1 MIKILIA
8 DDQELIRQSLMII
21 LNSESNFEVT
31 DAVANGVEVIRSVRK
46 ERPDVILM
54 DIRMPE
60 MDGVVCTQII
70 KENYPDIKIIILT
83 TFDDDE
89 YVFNALKYGASGYLL
104 KGISMKE
111 LTEAVQ
117 KVYHGTAMINE
128 DIASKVVRLFS
139 RMAQSNI
146 AIQVDERQSADLK
159 DSEWQVIVQ
168 VGSGLSNKEIAA
180 KLNLSDGTVRNYIS
194 TVLSKLNLR
203 DRTQLA
209 IWAVQTGAIHKALRK
224 ENGWD
229 ANQTGTGKIRT
240 K

>member
-1 MIKILIA
+1 MIKVLIA
-8 DDQELIRQSLMII
+8 DDQELIRQSLQII
-21 LNSESNFEVT
+21 LNSESDFEVT
-31 DAVANGVEVIRSVRK
+31 DAVANGHEVIRSIRK
-46 ERPDVILM
+46 ERPDVVLM

-111 LTEAVQ
+111 LNEAIH

-139 RMAQSNI
+139 RMAQSNL
-146 AIQVDERQSADLK
+146 AIQVDEQQSGELK
-159 DSEWQVIVQ
+159 NTEWQIIVQ

-180 KLNLSDGTVRNYIS
+180 KLNLSEGTVRNSLS
-194 TVLSKLNLR
+194 TILSKLNLR

-209 IWAVQTGAIHKALRK
+209 IWAVQTGAVNRSF
-224 ENGWD
+224 EES
-229 ANQTGTGKIRT
+229 
-240 K
+240 